1 LQSYFRD
8 ATLTPG
14 PDQEKKVQRADWL
27 TAVADFA
34 ERNEAVWSL
43 NRLARAARVVG
54 RRSPKGRCS
63 LGHVTF
69 EEDAVCDQRD
79 ANGCIRLSALR
90 LRLAARG
97 IRPLRRVLNA
107 DLEALADHAQRLID
121 LLDRRP
127 VSQIEKRCA
136 SSGL

>member
-1 LQSYFRD
+1 
-8 ATLTPG
+8 
-14 PDQEKKVQRADWL
+14 
-27 TAVADFA
+27 
-34 ERNEAVWSL
+34 
-43 NRLARAARVVG
+43 
-54 RRSPKGRCS
+54 
-63 LGHVTF
+63 
-69 EEDAVCDQRD
+69 VCDQRD